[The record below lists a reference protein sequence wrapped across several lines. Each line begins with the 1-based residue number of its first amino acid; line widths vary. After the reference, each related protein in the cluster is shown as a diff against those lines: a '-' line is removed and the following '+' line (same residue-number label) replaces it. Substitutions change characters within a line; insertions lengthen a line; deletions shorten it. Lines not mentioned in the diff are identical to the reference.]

1 MSAPSYRVIA
11 RLAFVLLLVIT
22 ITAALPIDPQS
33 TISLSFF
40 TGSNDLIPGN
50 NATID
55 IHPSACIQIPSLANS
70 FRSNSNTSVFAIYQ
84 DINCKEYVYSVSVSL
99 ANIHGARSL
108 AWVDSDATQKHEP
121 GETFTDPSLTSEN
134 PGKGGKTQLIVIIS
148 LSAALFLI
156 ALGIYLCY
164 MDNKKNLR
172 RGGYVPEP
180 SIPTDKMAEVY
191 QNSSRHGDAPSSSSV
206 SFLPPYG
213 TEDKSAAAGHDGVTP
228 STEAGPTSSP
238 TQRKP
243 MPAARY
249 QLPMTRE
256 RSFSKLTNKVGTG
269 AGLEPGAVQQGRN
282 AGFGLGYDIEEHKRH
297 LRRDSDIIL
306 RDACMTPPHS
316 PIVRPSSV
324 VLDENGM
331 VNGPGGIKINPKV
344 IHAPA

>member
-1 MSAPSYRVIA
+1 MSALSYRVIA
-11 RLAFVLLLVIT
+11 RLAFALLLVIT
-22 ITAALPIDPQS
+22 ITVALPIDPQS

-40 TGSNDLIPGN
+40 TGGNDLIPGD
-50 NATID
+50 NATIV
-55 IHPSACIQIPSLANS
+55 IHPTSCIQIPSLANS
-70 FRSNSNTSVFAIYQ
+70 FRSNSNTSVFAVYQ
-84 DINCKEYVYSVSVSL
+84 DISCKEYVYSVSVSL

-164 MDNKKNLR
+164 MDNKRNLR

-180 SIPTDKMAEVY
+180 SISTDKMAEVY
-191 QNSSRHGDAPSSSSV
+191 QNSSRQGNAPSSSSV

-213 TEDKSAAAGHDGVTP
+213 TEDKGATVGHDGVTP

-238 TQRKP
+238 IQRRS
-243 MPAARY
+243 MSAARH
-249 QLPMTRE
+249 QLQ
-256 RSFSKLTNKVGTG
+256 RSFSNLTNQVGTG

-324 VLDENGM
+324 ALDENGM
-331 VNGPGGIKINPKV
+331 VNGPGGIKINPKA